1 MVVKKV
7 FIVLFCSGICFGQN
21 PYEKHCVPCHA
32 TLPSSLQSM
41 FMRYLAAYG
50 GENNVKA
57 GLRHYFRYPA
67 RDISVM
73 PDLFLDRYGIKA
85 PLEISEDDLS
95 VALDIYWEKY
105 KVIGR
110 LE

>member
-1 MVVKKV
+1 MVIKK
-7 FIVLFCSGICFGQN
+7 ILFLLLLSGFALAEN
-21 PYEKHCVPCHA
+21 AYEKHCIPCHVS
-32 TLPSSLQSM
+32 LPSSLQNM
-41 FMRYLAAYG
+41 FMKYLAAYG
-50 GENNVKA
+50 GENNVKV

-73 PDLFLDRYGIKA
+73 PDLFIDRYGIKE
-85 PLEISEDDLS
+85 PLEIDEEELRE
-95 VALDIYWEKY
+95 AINIYWEKY